1 MFGITPTE
9 VIFRL
14 FLALLL
20 SGLIGLERES
30 NRKFAGFRTHMLVGI
45 GSALVMIIS
54 AYGFA
59 DPKVIPRDP
68 FRLAA
73 QVVSGIGFLGAG
85 TILHQGTNVHGLTT
99 AASLWV
105 VSAIGLAAGAGMYLP
120 ATFVSILAFLT
131 LTYIQRLEKVFLR
144 SLYKHLIITT
154 VDKPGQIGSIGVIL
168 GRYKVNLYRVE
179 VLKLEEEELDERIIS
194 LRLEIETPK
203 HFDAGE
209 MLRSLTSLEG
219 IKTTI
224 LE

>member
-59 DPKVIPRDP
+59 DPKVVPRDP

-179 VLKLEEEELDERIIS
+179 VLKLEEEELDERIIT

-209 MLRSLTSLEG
+209 MLRSLASLEG